1 MPLPLATDFTGSSVT
16 EGGFKTAMTNLLDW
30 LGGAS
35 SPVLKAD
42 ATATLTKGFAAGTTA
57 AANVSGTFTP
67 AVADGN
73 IRSFTLPANGTLAVH
88 PPRGPMRL
96 WSTVPPRCSRSR
108 CRVRK
113 GFRKHYGPVGVGNVV
128 INRNAPVAFMTT
140 FRARPP

>member
-16 EGGFKTAMTNLLDW
+16 EADFKTAMTNLLDW

-42 ATATLTKGFAAGTTA
+42 ATATLTKGFTAGTTA

-73 IRSFTLPANGTLAVH
+73 IRSFALTANGTLACPSAAGSYAFV
-88 PPRGPMRL
+88 
-96 WSTVPPRCSRSR
+96 VNRSASLFTLSLS
-108 CRVRK
+108 
-113 GFRKHYGPVGVGNVV
+113 GFDKVSGTITGQWVLVNVV
-128 INRNAPVAFMTT
+128 KTATRSVAFVDNI
-140 FRARPP
+140 